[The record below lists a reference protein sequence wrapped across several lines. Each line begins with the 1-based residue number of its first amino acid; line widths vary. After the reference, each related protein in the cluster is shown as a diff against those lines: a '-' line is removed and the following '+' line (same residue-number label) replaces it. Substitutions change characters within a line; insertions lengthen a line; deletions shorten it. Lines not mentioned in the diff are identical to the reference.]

1 MCPSLCFS
9 WKLQVPG
16 ETRPQWAA
24 VKLSAQSLAA
34 AIKPHAH
41 ISREPPLA
49 EAHSQSYFLSAAKIQ
64 PYVKQKSAPA
74 IKYAQVLQK
83 IKIKTE
89 TNPQTDISEFLEEL
103 GLIYD
108 HYLLHL
114 VH

>member
-64 PYVKQKSAPA
+64 PYVKQKPAPA

-83 IKIKTE
+83 IKIKK
-89 TNPQTDISEFLEEL
+89 NRDKPPN
-103 GLIYD
+103 
-108 HYLLHL
+108 
-114 VH
+114 